1 MMILLR
7 LRKQW
12 SNFIFVLLN
21 ISYKKLCL
29 IGIAHMNDKGMVI
42 PLGSNSNTKGV
53 ILYTASLD
61 EYTFTESKGEYL
73 SGLCNPF
80 LK

>member
-1 MMILLR
+1 
-7 LRKQW
+7 
-12 SNFIFVLLN
+12 
-21 ISYKKLCL
+21 
-29 IGIAHMNDKGMVI
+29 MNDKGMVI